1 MATVSLD
8 DAPLRGFHVRVAA
21 FTTGGQFCDGYILG
35 MTGIALAGAGPAL
48 GLDAVWTGMI
58 AAAALAGILLGA
70 VVFGPISDRI
80 GRQKLYTLDLA
91 AFVVCSA
98 LQFFVA
104 SAWEIFVLRLVMGVC
119 IGADYAIGEPLL
131 AEFSPRRVR
140 GPLLA
145 ALNAVWTVGYVAAYI
160 VGFFLQHAGPDSW
173 RWMLASGAVPA
184 LVVMTLRIGVPE
196 SPRWL
201 VSKGRIEEARRIVR
215 KHIGDNVD
223 INDLETGSQHSAWTA
238 LREVFSRRWRRRT
251 VVAGLFYVCQTV
263 PYFAL
268 FSFAPQILHDLGL
281 HDEFTG
287 SLVLNIFLLI
297 GAVVGVV
304 IMDRISRRSF
314 LLWSFGI
321 SAVALAPL
329 GLFTHAPLMITVG
342 LFSVFALVLAAAT
355 NLDTLYPNELF
366 PTALRASGVGTA
378 VAVSRIGAAIGTF
391 LLPITI
397 GAFGIGPALLAGS
410 AVLLAGLLG
419 CAAWAPETRGVSLDD
434 ASQARLLTG
443 TFTPVPQT
451 QE

>member
-48 GLDAVWTGMI
+48 GLDAVWIGMI

-215 KHIGDNVD
+215 RHIGDNVD

-342 LFSVFALVLAAAT
+342 LFSAFALVLAAAT

-366 PTALRASGVGTA
+366 PTALRASGVGAA

-434 ASQARLLTG
+434 ASQAHLLTG